1 MSFKMLI
8 VDDEPIICRGLKD
21 TIPWEK
27 YNIEVIDTAH
37 DGQDAILKVQNH
49 ANVDLVITD
58 VRMPNMD
65 GLQLTSF
72 IHRNYPNIRM
82 IMVSGYDEFSYAQ
95 KAIQLGVKDY
105 LLKPVNIEE
114 LVSRVIKL
122 THEIENEKKL
132 TRMISNLHT
141 KENVNI
147 AHSAAIKG
155 KLNLGNID
163 KTDWLIGKAEEY
175 IKEYYKSNI
184 RAHEVADIINIS
196 PNYFSSL
203 FNQQTGK
210 SFNEYINDL
219 RIEEAK
225 TLLIETP
232 FKVHE
237 IAELV
242 GFKEYK
248 YFVKVFKEFS
258 NLTPMKYRKLMMT
271 K

>member
-1 MSFKMLI
+1 MLI
-8 VDDEPIICRGLKD
+8 VDDEPIICRGLRD

-27 YNIEVIDTAH
+27 YNIEVVDIAH

-49 ANVDLVITD
+49 GNVDLVITD

-65 GLQLTSF
+65 GLQLAAF
-72 IHRNYPNIRM
+72 IHQHYPTIRM

-114 LVSRVIKL
+114 LVSRVVKL
-122 THEIENEKKL
+122 TQEIGNEQKL
-132 TRMISNLHT
+132 TDMISHLDL
-141 KENVNI
+141 KENVI
-147 AHSAAIKG
+147 IVHSSTSIG
-155 KLNLGNID
+155 QLNLKNND

-225 TLLIETP
+225 KLLSETP

-248 YFVKVFKEFS
+248 YFVKVFKEFT
-258 NLTPMKYRKLMMT
+258 NLTPMTYRKLMMT

>member
-1 MSFKMLI
+1 MDLKNSYQMLKELF
-8 VDDEPIICRGLKD
+8 DEDLA
-21 TIPWEK
+21 TI
-27 YNIEVIDTAH
+27 A
-37 DGQDAILKVQNH
+37 
-49 ANVDLVITD
+49 
-58 VRMPNMD
+58 
-65 GLQLTSF
+65 
-72 IHRNYPNIRM
+72 
-82 IMVSGYDEFSYAQ
+82 
-95 KAIQLGVKDY
+95 
-105 LLKPVNIEE
+105 
-114 LVSRVIKL
+114 
-122 THEIENEKKL
+122 
-132 TRMISNLHT
+132 
-141 KENVNI
+141 
-147 AHSAAIKG
+147 G
-155 KLNLGNID
+155 KLNFKNID

-242 GFKEYK
+242 GFMSINTLLK
-248 YFVKVFKEFS
+248 YLKNFQI
-258 NLTPMKYRKLMMT
+258 
-271 K
+271 